1 MDTRK
6 RVTVNSAWLVWGVLH
21 AAAAQAEVP
30 AAPGSDARYY
40 LQDNHEHIQEQ
51 LDALRLRQLQR
62 EEEVSQKP
70 APALQPGSDACLP
83 VSGVRLA
90 GVTRLQPADL
100 APLHLSGE
108 RCLTGAHLNRIIQQ
122 LTALYLARGF
132 LAARVVPETPR
143 DGVMTLRVFE
153 GRVDRIEGVGRAADW
168 LFPGMVGKPL
178 NLRDL
183 EQGLDQANRLQSQQ
197 LRAEVA
203 PGGHQG
209 ESTVRLV
216 GAAGSPWLRSLVLDN
231 RGYDATGRNV
241 LELNLSRD
249 NPTGHYDFLNLALE
263 YSPGHGRFSRRAS
276 VFYSLPYG
284 YWTASAFAGASAYLN
299 TQKLVYHTV
308 ELTGS
313 SGQYGLRLDRV
324 LARDQTRIVSGHL
337 QVAHKQVRNFFL
349 GSLQSISSPTLTV
362 AELGADRLSLHRGG
376 ALTLEA
382 RLERGVPWLGAQRDW
397 QTAGSGLPRA
407 QFLKAGL
414 AAGLRQSLPA
424 GGRQLVLDSRLTWQT
439 SRDRLPA
446 IEQIELADNNLVRG
460 FRHNSLSGERGWVWH
475 NTLSTRLRAGS
486 LVLAPRLALDMGRAR
501 TAGIGWRSL
510 AGGGLGLE
518 MRRGRLALDLKYNRP
533 LRVPPGFVAEPHQLL
548 ARFTLQL

>member
-1 MDTRK
+1 MDTRN
-6 RVTVNSAWLVWGVLH
+6 RVTVSSAWLLWVVLQAGAL
-21 AAAAQAEVP
+21 AAEMPV
-30 AAPGSDARYY
+30 APGTDARYY
-40 LQDNHEHIQEQ
+40 LQDNREHIQEQ

-70 APALQPGSDACLP
+70 APALQPGSETCLP
-83 VSGVRLA
+83 VSGLRLA
-90 GVTRLQPADL
+90 GVTLLQPGDL
-100 APLHLSGE
+100 VQLRQVRDA
-108 RCLTGAHLNRIIQQ
+108 CLTGAHLNRIIHQ
-122 LTALYLARGF
+122 LTALYLARGYI
-132 LAARVVPETPR
+132 AARVVPEMPR

-153 GRVDRIEGVGRAADW
+153 GRVDRIEGAGCAADW
-168 LFPGMVGKPL
+168 LFPGMVGAPL

-203 PGGHQG
+203 PGRQQG
-209 ESTVRLV
+209 ETTVRLV
-216 GAAGSPWLRSLVLDN
+216 GESASPWLRSLVLDN

-249 NPTGHYDFLNLALE
+249 NPTGHYDFLNVALE
-263 YSPGHGRFSRRAS
+263 YSPGHGRYSRRAS

-284 YWTASAFAGASAYLN
+284 HWTASAFAGASAYLN
-299 TQKLVYHTV
+299 TQKLLYHTV
-308 ELTGS
+308 ELTGT

-324 LARDQTRIVSGHL
+324 LARNQTHIISGHL
-337 QVAHKQVRNFFL
+337 QLSHKQVRNFFL

-382 RLERGVPWLGAQRDW
+382 RLEQGVPWLGAQRDW
-397 QTAGSGLPRA
+397 KTAGRGLPRA

-414 AAGLRQSLPA
+414 AAGLRQGLPA
-424 GGRQLVLDSRLTWQT
+424 GRRQLVLDSRLTWQT

-460 FRHNSLSGERGWVWH
+460 FRHNSLSGERGGVWH

-486 LVLAPRLALDMGRAR
+486 LSLTPRLAVDLGRVR
-501 TAGIGWRSL
+501 TAGIGWRTL

-533 LRVPPGFVAEPHQLL
+533 LRSPAGLAGEPHQLL